1 MPLSLGLGKG
11 SLLEFAWTEEQ
22 AAFRREVIR
31 FAQQE
36 LNERLIERDL
46 EEEFSWDAWK
56 KCAKFGIQGLPIP
69 EEYGGGAADILTTV
83 CGLEALG
90 YGCRDNGLIFAL
102 NAHMWSS
109 EIPLLTYG
117 TPAQKKKYLAN
128 LVNEAALVAAR
139 QNRPAATIFSAAKDS
154 IQF

>member
-1 MPLSLGLGKG
+1 M
-11 SLLEFAWTEEQ
+11 EFAWTEEQ

-56 KCAKFGIQGLPIP
+56 KCANFCIQGLPIP
-69 EEYGGGAADILTTV
+69 EEYGGGGADILTTV

-109 EIPLLTYG
+109 EIPLLTFG
-117 TPAQKKKYLAN
+117 SPAQKKN
-128 LVNEAALVAAR
+128 
-139 QNRPAATIFSAAKDS
+139 I
-154 IQF
+154 